1 MHIDYFF
8 PTGISSLK
16 NAELADQ
23 LLPIAK
29 KYLAD
34 PNLITNA
41 WGYKNTYTADSG
53 ISNFVDIIPFKE
65 FIKQAGYSHLT
76 TLGYDVTDLDFSVQ
90 IFISEMKLNDF
101 HGSHT
106 HPNSLLSGV
115 FYLQVPEGSSPI
127 VFDDPRSFRKF
138 VSLPKLENS
147 TNWERVH
154 FVPEEG
160 LLLIWESWLDH
171 EVPKNNSKN
180 GRITMVFNLGRIL
193 N

>member
-1 MHIDYFF
+1 
-8 PTGISSLK
+8 L
-16 NAELADQ
+16 
-23 LLPIAK
+23 
-29 KYLAD
+29 
-34 PNLITNA
+34 
-41 WGYKNTYTADSG
+41 
-53 ISNFVDIIPFKE
+53 
-65 FIKQAGYSHLT
+65 
-76 TLGYDVTDLDFSVQ
+76 
-90 IFISEMKLNDF
+90 
-101 HGSHT
+101 
-106 HPNSLLSGV
+106 
-115 FYLQVPEGSSPI
+115 
-127 VFDDPRSFRKF
+127 RF